1 MSLYFTLLFAFLILE
16 MCILFFIVLPLP
28 NRIRKLVYNIW
39 NKLSNKQEYRTVSY
53 ILWVIVGLLFIDSWK
68 RANVPIHLHFR
79 SSRGDNDV
87 SGSGS
92 TLDDPVTS
100 IQGFAT
106 RAYNQR
112 NVYISGFIL
121 YFMVVIPS
129 IMSLIKRLIKYQDLI
144 DKKNAGKPEELDKLQ
159 TGDKDLDE
167 LRDQLRKRQISLD
180 GLRIQISNYEKHFDE
195 LVRSNSG
202 NEEDPELKKTN

>member
-1 MSLYFTLLFAFLILE
+1 MG
-16 MCILFFIVLPLP
+16 ILFFIVLPLP

-68 RANVPIHLHFR
+68 RANVPTHLHFH
-79 SSRGDNDV
+79 SNRGDND
-87 SGSGS
+87 SNRLSS
-92 TLDDPVTS
+92 ALDDGITS

-121 YFMVVIPS
+121 YFIVVIPS
-129 IMSLIKRLIKYQDLI
+129 IMNLIKRLIKYQDLI
-144 DKKNAGKPEELDKLQ
+144 DKKASGKSEELDRLK

-167 LRDQLRKRQISLD
+167 LRDQLKKRQVSLD
-180 GLRIQISNYEKHFDE
+180 GLKRQISNYEKHFDE
-195 LVRSNSG
+195 SIKSSNG

>member
-1 MSLYFTLLFAFLILE
+1 MSLYFTLLFVFLILE
-16 MCILFFIVLPLP
+16 MGTLFFIVLPLP

-39 NKLSNKQEYRTVSY
+39 DKVSNKQEYRTVSY

-68 RANVPIHLHFR
+68 RANIPTHLHFR
-79 SSRGDNDV
+79 SNRRDNDINRL
-87 SGSGS
+87 GSS
-92 TLDDPVTS
+92 PEDSITS

-129 IMSLIKRLIKYQDLI
+129 IMTLIKRLIKYQDLI
-144 DKKNAGKPEELDKLQ
+144 DKKTSGGSDELDRLK

-167 LRDQLRKRQISLD
+167 LRDQLRKRQVSLD
-180 GLRIQISNYEKHFDE
+180 GLKRQISNYEKHFDE
-195 LVRSNSG
+195 SIKSSSG
-202 NEEDPELKKTN
+202 NEEDPEVKKTN

>member
-16 MCILFFIVLPLP
+16 MGILFFVVLPLP

-68 RANVPIHLHFR
+68 RANVPTHLHFR
-79 SSRGDNDV
+79 SSRGDNDA
-87 SGSGS
+87 SGPGS

-144 DKKNAGKPEELDKLQ
+144 DKKNAGKSEELDKLQ

-167 LRDQLRKRQISLD
+167 LRDQLRRRQISLD
-180 GLRIQISNYEKHFDE
+180 GLRKQISNYEKHFDE
-195 LVRSNSG
+195 SVRSNGG
-202 NEEDPELKKTN
+202 NEEDPKLKKTN